1 VASEIQKLAEAI
13 RSVGDSAGPAQR
25 ELAEAARLARSLAQS
40 VPRGGGQAGS
50 AVLAA
55 LAEAERKARAA
66 GDALARFDSRADAF
80 ARRLAGES
88 GGGTTAR
95 AVLGAVKNILVA
107 GAVVPFVAFTGG
119 DVAPQ
124 LISRTVDQAMG
135 TPVSTV
141 RREPLQRR
149 EPGTETL
156 GTRLGDLVQDTNE
169 GIDKSAELHKKRDEI
184 LEEIRK
190 ATRRP
195 R

>member
-1 VASEIQKLAEAI
+1 MASEIQQLAQTI

-88 GGGTTAR
+88 GGGTAR